1 MSHKT
6 GQPRWQ
12 QKSQAPQDPKFPI
25 NLKIFSVM
33 KLIKNTL
40 YDHTVIHQIYYSNII
55 KSARNKINYLDRR
68 THCGHCHYNFVA
80 A

>member
-1 MSHKT
+1 MSDKT

-40 YDHTVIHQIYYSNII
+40 YDHTVIHQI
-55 KSARNKINYLDRR
+55 
-68 THCGHCHYNFVA
+68 
-80 A
+80 